1 VSVKGIKCAMDEQR
15 IIRSLKLQL
24 YIERTI
30 IAFIAIVLFALW
42 ARGQINNTKS
52 LIVVDGKAVAC
63 VPSEADAMEIL
74 QQVKKKTGCDPAE
87 IEFKEDVV
95 VTRAPRNARP
105 VSRHKAMRTVERV
118 LSPVVP
124 RWAII
129 VDGKPVVAL
138 PSRTIAGE
146 VLDLAKFK
154 FGKLAINLAEEPQFK
169 ENVTVDI
176 APVNPEI
183 YCKTAEEAIERLFA
197 PAERSTQDSI
207 YTVKKGDIAASIAA
221 RHGISLEKLWALN
234 PGVNLHKLQVGDK
247 IRVRTT
253 QPGKPKLTV
262 IVRDQFDRVETIPAP
277 VRQISSAELYVGKS
291 VELTPGRSGLR
302 KIRVAAIY
310 ENGRKTGSE
319 IISEEILREPIPRK
333 IAVGIKP
340 RP

>member
-1 VSVKGIKCAMDEQR
+1 MDEQR

-154 FGKLAINLAEEPQFK
+154 FGKLAVNLAEEPQFK

-183 YCKTAEEAIERLFA
+183 YCKTAAEAIERLFA

-221 RHGISLEKLWALN
+221 RHGISLEKLWTLN

-253 QPGKPKLTV
+253 KPGKPKLTV

-291 VELTPGRSGLR
+291 MELTPGRSGLR

-319 IISEEILREPIPRK
+319 IISEEILRKPIPRK